1 MTDTSMAELLQ
12 EASSPEQRDAN
23 AWAQCFVEADGDE
36 SKARALYVKRKLP
49 PPIQPQ
55 KGFCPSC
62 TAECNM
68 DARSCPMCGADFIG
82 GGWKPA
88 FSKPRPAYGA
98 KVHNNNRPPQMGSA
112 KSRGIYIILGI
123 FLGLLGIHNFYAGR
137 NGRGAFQLLITVL
150 LGWVLIG
157 LVITAIWVLID
168 IVTVETDGEGY
179 QMA

>member
-1 MTDTSMAELLQ
+1 MTDTSMAELLH

-23 AWAQCFVEADGDE
+23 TWAQCFVEADGDE

-49 PPIQPQ
+49 QPIQPQ

-62 TAECNM
+62 TAECRM

-82 GGWKPA
+82 GGWKP
-88 FSKPRPAYGA
+88 SLTKPRPAYGA
-98 KVHNNNRPPQMGSA
+98 KVHNDSRPVLMKAA

-123 FLGLLGIHNFYAGR
+123 LFGMLGIHNFYAGR
-137 NGRGAFQLLITVL
+137 YGRGAFQLLSTVL
-150 LGWVLIG
+150 LGWVVIG

-168 IVTVETDGEGY
+168 LFSVTTDGEGD